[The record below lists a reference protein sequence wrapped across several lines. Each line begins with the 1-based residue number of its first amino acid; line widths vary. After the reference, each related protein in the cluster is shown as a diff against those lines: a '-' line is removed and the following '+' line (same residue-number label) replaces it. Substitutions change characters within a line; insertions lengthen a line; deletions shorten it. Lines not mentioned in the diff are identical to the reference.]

1 MTSYCTQCG
10 RMLLLGNTVCP
21 SCEQQGDV
29 ATWGFRSVALGV
41 LALVPTALLV
51 SGLAALL
58 PLSVVTVLGT
68 GLLALAQL
76 ALVWLLAMRAWPP
89 HLPAVGLARARMQRW
104 RVWLAGVAVF
114 GLNLGFAQLY
124 AMATMA
130 LGWDFLTPPD
140 LPTDL
145 LLPGGWVIGSVVA
158 LVVITPVAEEI
169 FFRGFVLRGLT
180 SSWGFGPALVVSSGV
195 FAGLHADPGVII
207 PVFVTALL
215 LAGLYRYTGSVL
227 PGVGV
232 HAGQN
237 LLAVLVVIFGL

>member
-1 MTSYCTQCG
+1 M
-10 RMLLLGNTVCP
+10 
-21 SCEQQGDV
+21 
-29 ATWGFRSVALGV
+29 ALGV
-41 LALVPTALLV
+41 LGLVPTALLV
-51 SGLAALL
+51 SALATLL
-58 PLSVVTVLGT
+58 PLSIVTALGT

-76 ALVWLLAMRAWPP
+76 ALVWLLALRAWPP
-89 HLPAVGLARARMQRW
+89 GLAAIGLGRARIPRW
-104 RVWLAGVAVF
+104 RVPVAGIAVF
-114 GLNLGFAQLY
+114 GANLGFAQLY

-169 FFRGFVLRGLT
+169 FFRGFALRGLT
-180 SSWGFGPALVVSSGV
+180 RSWGFGPALVVSSGL

-215 LAGLYRYTGSVL
+215 LGALYRYTGSVW
-227 PGVGV
+227 PGIVV
-232 HAGQN
+232 HGGQN
-237 LLAVLVVIFGL
+237 LLAVLVVIFGP